1 MTKVLTGKIALVTGG
16 SRGIGAAIVRELAAQ
31 GATVALSYSASKTKA
46 DEVVAKIEEPVE
58 RSHRR
63 MAGRRDRARPLRP
76 AGGDCRSGGVHREP
90 GGKLRDRRRHTSRRQ
105 FQRLKPERL
114 PSWTIHQPPRRV
126 DGPSLGRGCVS
137 QLSTRTSVS

>member
-16 SRGIGAAIVRELAAQ
+16 SRGIGSAIALELAAQ

-90 GGKLRDRRRHTSRRQ
+90 GGKLRDRRRHTS
-105 FQRLKPERL
+105 KPRARAAYRNSQPGRPCPDCSEMMWSL
-114 PSWTIHQPPRRV
+114 AMTTI
-126 DGPSLGRGCVS
+126 L
-137 QLSTRTSVS
+137 